1 MEKFENLTVEQL
13 NAKEAELSSNGFVQA
28 QTIAT
33 VEPGNL
39 DGKPEIISKGEKQSA
54 NFFIIC
60 YERKGEQKYFKGA
73 YFDAKHLSNGK
84 NYSHLTVGMDD
95 QQKERFAKAE
105 NLGKS
110 YDLKAE
116 SYTTSDNRK
125 VTTVK
130 LQ

>member
-1 MEKFENLTVEQL
+1 MEKFENLTAEQL
-13 NAKEAELSSNGFVQA
+13 TAKENELQSAGAVEAQA
-28 QTIAT
+28 VVT

-39 DGKPEIISKGEKQSA
+39 DGTPEIISKGEKQSA

-60 YERKGEQKYFKGA
+60 YERKGVQKYFKGA
-73 YFDAKHLSNGK
+73 YFDAKHLSSGK
-84 NYSHLTVGMDD
+84 SYNHLTVGMDD
-95 QQKERFAKAE
+95 ESKEKFAKPE
-105 NLGKS
+105 NLAKS